1 MQLSSALF
9 FTNYNRLFLS
19 KYYDKITITFV
30 LCSVKGV
37 FYEMR
42 IVAYCRVS
50 TEKEGQVNSMAM
62 QKKFFTD
69 YAKKQNYELVN
80 IYADEGI
87 SGTKIKN
94 RVQFQQL
101 MKDAELGLFDMVVV
115 KDISRL
121 ARNTVDFL
129 QSIRKL
135 KSLNIETV
143 FLTANMTSLGD
154 SEFVL
159 TIFSALAQEESA
171 NTSKRIKFSKQI
183 NAQKGKVPNQVFG
196 YDKIIGDY
204 FNLNINQEEAEW
216 VKKIFNWYTED
227 GYGALKISQMLNSM
241 NIKTKRNKNWSQ
253 IAVSRILKNPL
264 YTGTIVNGKQEISNF
279 LTGERNSKSMDD
291 WLLYDKPDLAIISK
305 EQFSKAANIFA
316 QRQVDFNINRKRQ
329 SNKYPLSTLIKCKE
343 CGCSFRRFERTYVN
357 TYVRWICSGRNRNG
371 VGSCENKCKIKEDE
385 LLSFIDDYFKIIVD
399 QKQEIIRKIEKENQ
413 KIRKSCIDN
422 QGATSSKLQFEIS
435 KKEKRY
441 QKYLDMYADDLI
453 TRDELNFQTK
463 NLKKEIGVLK
473 KELSKQIGTDSI
485 VNVESVKNTIEL
497 IEVISLSKEKT
508 NQELKSVI
516 DKIEVGKD
524 GSIDIYIKNMRN
536 IFNLKA

>member
-1 MQLSSALF
+1 
-9 FTNYNRLFLS
+9 
-19 KYYDKITITFV
+19 
-30 LCSVKGV
+30 
-37 FYEMR
+37 MR

-50 TEKEGQVNSMAM
+50 TEKESQVNSMTM
-62 QKKFFTD
+62 QKKFFVD

-94 RVQFQQL
+94 RTQFQQL
-101 MKDAELGLFDMVVV
+101 MKDAETGAFDMVVV

-143 FLTANMTSLGD
+143 FLTSNMTSLGD

-183 NAQKGKVPNQVFG
+183 NAQKGRVPNQVFG

-279 LTGERNSKSMDD
+279 LTGERNSKSTDD
-291 WLLYDKPDLAIISK
+291 WLLYDKPELAIISK
-305 EQFSKAANIFA
+305 EQFSKVVNIFA

-371 VGSCENKCKIKEDE
+371 VGSCENKCKIKEDR
-385 LLSFIDDYFKIIVD
+385 LLLAINNYFKMIVD
-399 QKQEIIRKIEKENQ
+399 QKEKIIQEIEKEELKVKNAIISGNNQ
-413 KIRKSCIDN
+413 DD
-422 QGATSSKLQFEIS
+422 AVSKLQLEIS

-453 TRDELNFQTK
+453 TRDELNIQTK
-463 NLKKEIGVLK
+463 KLKKEVGVLK
-473 KELSKQIGTDSI
+473 KELSKQIGTDSTI
-485 VNVESVKNTIEL
+485 NIESVKGTIEL
-497 IEVISLSKEKT
+497 IEKIVPIEYKT
-508 NQELKSVI
+508 NQQLKSVI
-516 DKIEVGKD
+516 DRIEVGKD
-524 GSIDIYIKNMRN
+524 GVVGIHIKNMDG
-536 IFNLKA
+536 IFKLKP